1 MNESTDLIDK
11 YLAGECTAEERAL
24 LLAHFNR
31 YFDQQQDS
39 LSADDLNLLS
49 QQTWSAISDQLRESN
64 EPNPIHTKQI
74 RWNSHRMFRWLP
86 YAAAI
91 LLVVSTIMWYSLRDT
106 PANFL
111 QESVQVTDIA
121 PGGNRAT
128 LMLSD
133 GSKIDLSEVQMG
145 IISDHER
152 IIYEGDRTEI
162 ASLGATGP
170 HELQLTT
177 PNGGTYQVTLPDGTK
192 VWLNA
197 ASSLTY
203 PSHFDGGDRVVT
215 LSGEAY
221 FEVAK
226 DAGKPFRVISKGQEV
241 DVLGTKFN
249 ISAYPNDDVT
259 KTTLIEGSVRISSA
273 DKASGRTSLLLEPSE
288 KAELKNGRLTKER
301 VNGDNEAAWRTGVFA
316 FRSERLESIMKK
328 VARWYDVDI
337 ELQGDIADRT
347 FTGTVSRYENISGVL
362 ETLALTNLLSFEI
375 NGKKLIV
382 KSK

>member
-1 MNESTDLIDK
+1 MNEPTDLIDK
-11 YLAGECTAEERAL
+11 YLAGKCTAEERAL

-39 LSADDLNLLS
+39 LSAEDLNLLS
-49 QQTWSAISDQLRESN
+49 QQTWSAINNQIRESN
-64 EPNPIHTKQI
+64 EPNSTRTKRI
-74 RWNSHRMFRWLP
+74 RWTPHPILRWLP

-91 LLVVSTIMWYSLRDT
+91 LLVATAIMWYSLRDT

-111 QESVQVTDIA
+111 QESTQVADIA

-128 LMLSD
+128 LTLSD
-133 GSKIDLSEVQMG
+133 GSKIDLSEAQTG

-152 IIYEGDRTEI
+152 IVYEGDNTEI
-162 ASLGATGP
+162 ASFSAAGAYG
-170 HELQLTT
+170 LQLTT

-203 PSHFDGGDRVVT
+203 PSHFDGRDRVVT
-215 LSGEAY
+215 FSGEAY

-226 DAGKPFRVISKGQEV
+226 DASKPFRVMSRGQQV

-249 ISAYPNDDVT
+249 ISAYPDDDVT

-273 DKASGRTSLLLEPSE
+273 DKAGGEASLLLEPSE
-288 KAELKNGRLTKER
+288 KAELKNGRLTKEH
-301 VNGDNEAAWRTGVFA
+301 VDADNEAAWRTGVFA